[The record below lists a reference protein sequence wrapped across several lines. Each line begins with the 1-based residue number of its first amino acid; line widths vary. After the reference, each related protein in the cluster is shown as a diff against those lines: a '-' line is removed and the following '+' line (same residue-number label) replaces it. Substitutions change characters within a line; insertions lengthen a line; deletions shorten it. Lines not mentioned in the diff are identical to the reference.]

1 MATLSIQS
9 CLGSPITIATKLEL
23 RVGHG
28 GYGGQVVVRQHGMQS
43 LLLAM
48 RTQYPSR
55 RSPLLRRNPHSKGL
69 PVPRAATGKPYD
81 GEHDEQAENSHSDS
95 QAQKSSQGVMTAT
108 AGLWS
113 KAPEPIRVFPWVKAG
128 RLFLERLLE
137 QLWSVGK
144 WLAIP
149 VLAVSMLSEL
159 SYTLMQEKVLLIPA
173 GMIGGIAFCGILK
186 ETALELLPGI
196 DKKDVPWHLVAVG
209 LFFILL
215 KYIGPYLPVWGRITV
230 PHFANGG
237 LWQTI
242 KLVND
247 WRKAH
252 SSSPGVQ
259 QN

>member
-9 CLGSPITIATKLEL
+9 CLGSPITIASNLEL

-48 RTQYPSR
+48 RAQYPSR
-55 RSPLLRRNPHSKGL
+55 RSPLLRRSPHSKGL
-69 PVPRAATGKPYD
+69 PVPTAATGKSYD
-81 GEHDEQAENSHSDS
+81 GEHDEQAETSYSDS

-113 KAPEPIRVFPWVKAG
+113 KAPEPIRVFPWAKAG

-196 DKKDVPWHLVAVG
+196 DVSCYFSVHMHVSP
-209 LFFILL
+209 LFVN
-215 KYIGPYLPVWGRITV
+215 YIFYLIP
-230 PHFANGG
+230 
-237 LWQTI
+237 
-242 KLVND
+242 
-247 WRKAH
+247 
-252 SSSPGVQ
+252 
-259 QN
+259 